1 MALHFQP
8 KCHPGQTAEL
18 WTTDYLN
25 FEEWLARGQPEMWVL
40 EAAKECGG
48 QMFRLD
54 KDLSSGK
61 LRIVDLKNNVIL
73 SVGIDVVFY
82 ETEKLTVVGLSNKY
96 LSRPQLL
103 AREKFEYKKS

>member
-1 MALHFQP
+1 MAMDH
-8 KCHPGQTAEL
+8 L
-18 WTTDYLN
+18 WKRLFLRKSNLSFSSN
-25 FEEWLARGQPEMWVL
+25 F
-40 EAAKECGG
+40 
-48 QMFRLD
+48 
-54 KDLSSGK
+54 
-61 LRIVDLKNNVIL
+61 IKNNVIL